1 MRILPAITLLFFW
14 TGMLARPLVAEVH
27 DVGPDDDWF
36 ELLSGEGLNPGD
48 EVVLRAGVYRDPRRL
63 SLRHRGTADRPI
75 TIRAADGA
83 DVVFERPDAKQNTF
97 NLEGVRHLHL
107 RGFEITG
114 GAAGIRIR
122 PRGDDQPVGVVLEAL
137 HIHHIGGV
145 AVTCNHPGGDYSQ
158 MAFRRNHIHHT
169 AGHGEAFY
177 LGGNHAT
184 AIFHDSLV
192 EENYLHDLV
201 GDRVSQGDG
210 IEIKQGS
217 YGNRVVGNV
226 IHDTGYPGIIVY
238 GTAGRERNEI
248 RDNVIWNS
256 REHGI
261 QAAAD
266 AVIENN
272 FVADSRGDGIY
283 SRTHQG
289 AVPGNL
295 TIRDNVV
302 LAAGS
307 SAALRIIPAFGDA
320 ASGNAAS
327 GNAASGNAA
336 SGNGA
341 AGDDRPSYSGPIEVI
356 GNVFF
361 ASENRPAVRIGWDDA
376 IRFEDNRGTGSI
388 EGTSRS
394 LPPIADDAPIA
405 SLPELEG
412 HPAWQHLD
420 RSELRRRF
428 AEPDRS
434 RASR

>member
-1 MRILPAITLLFFW
+1 MRILPAITLVFFW
-14 TGMLARPLVAEVH
+14 TGMFARPLAAEVH

-36 ELLSGEGLNPGD
+36 TLLSGDRLNPGD
-48 EVVLRAGVYRDPRRL
+48 EVVLRDGVYRDLRRL
-63 SLRHRGTADRPI
+63 ALRHRGTADRPI
-75 TIRAADGA
+75 TIRAADEA
-83 DVVFERPDAKQNTF
+83 RVVFRRPDAQQNTF
-97 NLEGVRHLHL
+97 NLEGARHLHL

-114 GAAGIRIR
+114 GAAGIRIG
-122 PRGDDQPVGVVLEAL
+122 PRGDDQPVGVVLEGL

-158 MAFRRNHIHHT
+158 MVFRRNHIHHT
-169 AGHGEAFY
+169 AGHGEGFY
-177 LGGNHAT
+177 LGGNRAT

-192 EENYLHDLV
+192 EQNYLHDLV
-201 GDRVSQGDG
+201 GDNVSQGDG

-217 YGNRVVGNV
+217 YGNRVLENV

-238 GTAGRERNEI
+238 GTQGRSRNEI
-248 RDNVIWNS
+248 RDNVVWNS
-256 REHGI
+256 GDHGI

-289 AVPGNL
+289 ATPGNL
-295 TIRDNVV
+295 TVRHNVV
-302 LAAGS
+302 LADGS
-307 SAALRIIPAFGDA
+307 SAALRIIPASGDR
-320 ASGNAAS
+320 SDD
-327 GNAASGNAA
+327 
-336 SGNGA
+336 
-341 AGDDRPSYSGPIEVI
+341 DDRSPYSGPIEVV
-356 GNVFF
+356 GNVFLG
-361 ASENRPAVRIGWDDA
+361 AENRPAVRIGWDDA
-376 IRFEDNRGTGSI
+376 IRFEDNRGIGSI

-394 LPPIADDAPIA
+394 LPSIDDDAPIPPF
-405 SLPELEG
+405 PELEG

-428 AEPDRS
+428 TKADRS

>member
-1 MRILPAITLLFFW
+1 MRILITFPLLFLW
-14 TGMLARPLVAEVH
+14 MSIVSCPLAAEVY
-27 DVGPDDDWF
+27 DVGPEDDWF
-36 ELLSGEGLNPGD
+36 ALLSGDGLRAGD
-48 EVVLRAGVYRDPRRL
+48 EVVLRKGVYRDPRRL
-63 SLRHRGTADRPI
+63 GLGHRGTGDRPI

-83 DVVFERPDAKQNTF
+83 RVVFRRPDAKQNTF
-97 NLEGVRHLHL
+97 NLEGARHLHL

-114 GAAGIRIR
+114 GAAGIRIG
-122 PRGDDQPVGVVLEAL
+122 PRGDDQPTGVVLEEL

-158 MAFRRNHIHHT
+158 MVFRRNHIDHT

-177 LGGNHAT
+177 LGGNRAT

-192 EENYLHDLV
+192 EQNYLHDLI

-217 YGNRVVGNV
+217 YGNRIVGNV

-238 GTAGRERNEI
+238 GTQGRARNEI

-256 REHGI
+256 HAQGI

-295 TIRDNVV
+295 MIRHNVV
-302 LAAGS
+302 FAAGS
-307 SAALRIIPAFGDA
+307 SAALRIIPASGDGS
-320 ASGNAAS
+320 SGDRS
-327 GNAASGNAA
+327 D
-336 SGNGA
+336 
-341 AGDDRPSYSGPIEVI
+341 GDDGSPYSGPIEVV
-356 GNVFF
+356 GNVFL
-361 ASENRPAVRIGWDDA
+361 ASENRPVVRIGWDEA
-376 IRFEDNRGTGSI
+376 IRFVDNRGTGSV

-394 LPPIADDAPIA
+394 LLPIGGDVPIPPF
-405 SLPELEG
+405 PELEG

-420 RSELRRRF
+420 RPELRRRF
-428 AEPDRS
+428 SETDRS